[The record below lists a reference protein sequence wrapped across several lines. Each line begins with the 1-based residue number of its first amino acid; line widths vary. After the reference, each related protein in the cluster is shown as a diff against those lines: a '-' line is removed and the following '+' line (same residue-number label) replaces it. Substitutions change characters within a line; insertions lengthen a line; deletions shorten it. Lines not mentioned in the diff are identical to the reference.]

1 MNRTP
6 KLNFFSKHLDV
17 VIVIFVILL
26 CGILGVTGLVEKIEF
41 RVYDALLEI
50 KPATTQNPNIRL
62 VNIDDAASGEMG
74 VWPWGREILADV
86 LVRLREVGAK
96 TAVFDIEYISSG
108 SLGIA
113 PDVLAELPDS
123 FSYELDNVATLMSEF
138 SSSVAHNGIALNQVE
153 SVSDD
158 LINNYIVPS
167 YQNLYDKIDVLV
179 RDNDEYFGKA
189 IRFFGNAWLTINA
202 ADLSIKVD
210 PEYREY
216 LDTNLLNYNVKDPT
230 NEIEKGN
237 DYTFKFMYNTIPGF
251 SPALPIFMKNAA
263 GAGFTNVSIDSDG
276 SRRRIELLR
285 KNNDVYIAQL
295 SFAPL
300 LSLLDTKELERTKTH
315 LVVKNALF
323 PGEEK
328 RRDISIPLDS
338 HGRMLINWIPNNFVT
353 SFKSDSVLFLI
364 DIDRVE
370 ENLIE
375 QLKNL
380 ETFVLRDEFG
390 KTLPYYDVVTYLL
403 ATYDDLETQKQVLFN
418 EQGGSTINDLRF
430 DAYFAS
436 RQSFFSDFAE
446 IFHPSYLN
454 EIMVRLNSLAT
465 EETKEDI
472 QLLKDSVNERFVA
485 LKSEYDL
492 YQENFEF
499 LKNHYNETFC
509 IIGHTAVAST
519 DLGTTPFNRFYPN
532 VGTHANVFNT
542 IITEEFITP
551 LEWYFGYIFSCV
563 FVFLVLFLE
572 YKKRLVVQNLIGGFS
587 TLFFP
592 ILSILLMVIFRI
604 YMPVIIPSLVPILS
618 FLGLTAYRFINSEKD
633 KSFLRSAFS
642 TYLSAEVVNE
652 IVSDPKKLTLGG
664 EEKNI
669 TAIFTDVRGFSTISE
684 KVTPTQLVSFLNRYL
699 TLLSDIILEN
709 RGTIDKYEGDA
720 IIGFFGAPISYD
732 YHAWTACLSAIRMKE
747 AEIEFNAEMLAA
759 DVIPMPVYT
768 RIGINTGN
776 MVVGNMGTDKKMN
789 YTMMGNDVNLAAR
802 LEGVNK
808 VYHTWILVSESTW
821 LAADS
826 GENKGKIVARR
837 MDKVRVVGIN
847 KPVQLYNIVG
857 LRSEMTENQ
866 LKSVDLFHQG
876 LDRYLQRDFVNAKK
890 YFDMANDLYPE
901 TVTCYN
907 RDGSTYTEDGPASVF
922 SARCTKNIT
931 EGIPANWDGVVN
943 LVSK

>member
-1 MNRTP
+1 MNKDV
-6 KLNFFSKHLDV
+6 KLNFFSKHLDSIIV
-17 VIVIFVILL
+17 VSVIIICGLL
-26 CGILGVTGLVEKIEF
+26 GLSGFTEKLEF
-41 RVYDALLEI
+41 RLYDDLLGL
-50 KPATTQNPNIRL
+50 KPATTQNPTVRL
-62 VNIDDAASGEMG
+62 VNIDDAASGEIG
-74 VWPWGREILADV
+74 IWPWGREILADV
-86 LVRLREVGAK
+86 LIRLREVGAK
-96 TAVFDIEYISSG
+96 TAVFDIEYISPG

-113 PDVLAELPDS
+113 PDILAELPNT
-123 FSYELDNVATLMSEF
+123 FSYELDNVATLMSDF
-138 SSSVAHNGIALNQVE
+138 STSIAQKGITLDQVE

-158 LINNYIVPS
+158 LINNYVVPS

-179 RDNDEYFGKA
+179 RDNDDYFGKA
-189 IRFFGNAWLTINA
+189 IHFFGNAWLTINA

-210 PEYREY
+210 PDD
-216 LDTNLLNYNVKDPT
+216 LIK
-230 NEIEKGN
+230 KGN

-251 SPALPIFMKNAA
+251 SPALPIFMQNAA

-285 KNNDVYIAQL
+285 KNNYVYIAQL

-300 LSLLDTKELERTKTH
+300 LSLLDTKELERTKRK
-315 LVVKNALF
+315 LIVKNALF
-323 PGEEK
+323 PGEEE
-328 RRDISIPLDS
+328 RRDISIPLDAN
-338 HGRMLINWIPNNFVT
+338 GRMLINWIPNNFVT

-364 DIDRVE
+364 DIDTIE

-375 QLKNL
+375 QLRNL

-390 KTLPYYDVVTYLL
+390 RTLPYYDVVAYLL
-403 ATYDDLETQKQVLFN
+403 SNYQDLKDEKNMLFN
-418 EQGGSTINDLRF
+418 ETGTSTKNDPRY
-430 DAYFAS
+430 DAYFAR
-436 RQSFFSDFAE
+436 RQTFFSDFAE
-446 IFHPSYLN
+446 LFDPIYTR
-454 EIMVRLNSLAT
+454 EIMKRLDSLTT
-465 EETKEDI
+465 EENAEDI
-472 QLLKDSVNERFVA
+472 QLLKDSVNERFVS
-485 LKSEYDL
+485 LKAEYDL
-492 YQENFEF
+492 YQENFAF
-499 LKNHYNETFC
+499 LKEHYDGAFC

-551 LEWYFGYIFSCV
+551 LEWYVGYFFACIFV
-563 FVFLVLFLE
+563 ILVLIME
-572 YKKRLVVQNLIGGFS
+572 QRKKLVVQNVIGGLS
-587 TLFFP
+587 TLVFP
-592 ILSILLMVIFRI
+592 VMSILLMVLFRI
-604 YMPVIIPSLVPILS
+604 YMPVFIPSLVPVVS
-618 FLGLTAYRFINSEKD
+618 FLALTIYRFINSEKD

-642 TYLSAEVVNE
+642 TYLSADVVNE

-720 IIGFFGAPISYD
+720 IIGFFGAPVSYD
-732 YHAWTACLSAIRMKE
+732 YHAWTACLSAIRMKQ
-747 AEIEFNAEMLAA
+747 AEVEFNAEMLAA

-821 LAADS
+821 LAANS

-857 LRSEMTENQ
+857 LRNEMSEKE

-890 YFDMANDLYPE
+890 YFDEANRLFPE

-907 RDGSTYTEDGPASVF
+907 RDGSTYKEDGPASVF

-931 EGIPANWDGVVN
+931 EGIPPNWDGVVN

>member
-153 SVSDD
+153 SVSED

-418 EQGGSTINDLRF
+418 EQGGSTINDSRF

-454 EIMVRLNSLAT
+454 EIMVRLNSLVT

>member
-216 LDTNLLNYNVKDPT
+216 LDTNLLNYKVKDPT

-418 EQGGSTINDLRF
+418 EQGGSTINDSRF

-436 RQSFFSDFAE
+436 RQTFFSDFAE

-454 EIMVRLNSLAT
+454 EIMVRLNSLTT

-732 YHAWTACLSAIRMKE
+732 YHAWTACLSAIHMKE

-821 LAADS
+821 IAADS

>member
-418 EQGGSTINDLRF
+418 EQGGSTINDSRF

-454 EIMVRLNSLAT
+454 EIMVRLNSLTT

>member
-418 EQGGSTINDLRF
+418 EQGGSTINDSRF

-436 RQSFFSDFAE
+436 RQTFFSDFAE

-454 EIMVRLNSLAT
+454 EIMVRLNSLTT

>member
-17 VIVIFVILL
+17 VIVIFVVLL

-216 LDTNLLNYNVKDPT
+216 LDTNLLNYKVKDPT

-418 EQGGSTINDLRF
+418 EQGGSTINDSRF

-436 RQSFFSDFAE
+436 RQTFFSDFAE

-499 LKNHYNETFC
+499 LKKHYNETFC

-821 LAADS
+821 IAADS
-826 GENKGKIVARR
+826 GENKGKIIARR

>member
-153 SVSDD
+153 SVSED

-216 LDTNLLNYNVKDPT
+216 LDTNLLNYKVKDPT

-418 EQGGSTINDLRF
+418 EQGGSTINDSRF

-436 RQSFFSDFAE
+436 RQTFFSDFAE

-499 LKNHYNETFC
+499 LKKHYNETFC

>member
-418 EQGGSTINDLRF
+418 EQGGSTINDSRF

-436 RQSFFSDFAE
+436 RQTFFSDFAE

>member
-300 LSLLDTKELERTKTH
+300 LSLLDTKELERTKSH

-418 EQGGSTINDLRF
+418 EQGGSTINDSRF

-446 IFHPSYLN
+446 IFHPSYLE
-454 EIMVRLNSLAT
+454 EIMKRLDSLVT

>member
-62 VNIDDAASGEMG
+62 VNIDDVASGEMG

-418 EQGGSTINDLRF
+418 EQGGSTINDSRF

-454 EIMVRLNSLAT
+454 EIMVRLNSLTT

>member
-123 FSYELDNVATLMSEF
+123 FSYELDNIATLMSEF

-216 LDTNLLNYNVKDPT
+216 LDTNLLNYKVKDPT

-418 EQGGSTINDLRF
+418 EQGGSTINDSRF

-436 RQSFFSDFAE
+436 RQTFFSDFAE

-454 EIMVRLNSLAT
+454 EIMVRLNSLTT

-821 LAADS
+821 IAADS

>member
-50 KPATTQNPNIRL
+50 KPATTQNPNVRL

-153 SVSDD
+153 SVSED

-216 LDTNLLNYNVKDPT
+216 LDTNLLNYKVKDPT

-380 ETFVLRDEFG
+380 DTFVLRDEFG

-418 EQGGSTINDLRF
+418 EQGGSTINDSRF

>member
-210 PEYREY
+210 PEYRKY
-216 LDTNLLNYNVKDPT
+216 LDTNLLNYKVKDPT

-418 EQGGSTINDLRF
+418 EQGGSTINDSRF

>member
-153 SVSDD
+153 SVSED

-418 EQGGSTINDLRF
+418 EQGGSTINDSRF

-436 RQSFFSDFAE
+436 RQTFFSDFAE

-454 EIMVRLNSLAT
+454 EIMVRLNSLTT

-472 QLLKDSVNERFVA
+472 QLLKDSVNERFGA

-759 DVIPMPVYT
+759 DVISMPVYT

>member
-380 ETFVLRDEFG
+380 DTFVLRDEFG

-418 EQGGSTINDLRF
+418 EQGGSTINDSRF

-454 EIMVRLNSLAT
+454 EIMVRLNSLTT

>member
-153 SVSDD
+153 SVSED

-418 EQGGSTINDLRF
+418 EQGGSTINDSRF

-454 EIMVRLNSLAT
+454 EIMVRLNSLTT

-551 LEWYFGYIFSCV
+551 LEWYLGYIFSCV

-857 LRSEMTENQ
+857 LCSEMTENQ

>member
-1 MNRTP
+1 MKRET
-6 KLNFFSKHLDV
+6 KINFFSKHLDIF
-17 VIVIFVILL
+17 IVISVIII
-26 CGILGVTGLVEKIEF
+26 CGFLGVLGVTEKLEYRF
-41 RVYDALLEI
+41 YDDLLGI
-50 KPATTQNPNIRL
+50 KPATTQNPKVRL
-62 VNIDDAASGEMG
+62 VNIDDAASGEIG
-74 VWPWGREILADV
+74 VWPWGREIIADV
-86 LVRLREVGAK
+86 LIRLREVGAE
-96 TAVFDIEYISSG
+96 TAVFDIEYISAG

-113 PDVLAELPDS
+113 PNVLAELPDT
-123 FSYELDNVATLMSEF
+123 FSSELENVASLMTDF
-138 SSSVAHNGIALNQVE
+138 SSSIANHGIALDQVE

-158 LINNYIVPS
+158 IINNYIVPS
-167 YQNLYDKIDVLV
+167 YQNLYDKVDTLV
-179 RDNDEYFGKA
+179 RDNDDYFGKA
-189 IRFFGNAWLTINA
+189 IHFFGNTWLTINA
-202 ADLSIKVD
+202 ADLSIKVE
-210 PEYREY
+210 PEYRDY
-216 LDTNLLNYNVKDPT
+216 LYETFLDYSVTDP
-230 NEIEKGN
+230 NDKIKKGN
-237 DYTFKFMYNTIPGF
+237 DYTFKFMYNTVPGF
-251 SPALPIFMKNAA
+251 SPALPIFMENAA

-285 KNNDVYIAQL
+285 KNDDIYIAQL

-300 LSLLDTKELERTKTH
+300 LSILDTKELERKNRY
-315 LVVKNALF
+315 LIVKNALF
-323 PGEEK
+323 PGEEE

-338 HGRMLINWIPNNFVT
+338 NGRMLINWIPNNFIT
-353 SFKSDSVLFLI
+353 SFKSDSILFLI
-364 DIDRVE
+364 DIDTIE
-370 ENLIE
+370 ENLIG
-375 QLKNL
+375 QLRNL
-380 ETFVLRDEFG
+380 ETFVLRDDFG
-390 KTLPYYDVVTYLL
+390 RTLPYYDVVVYLL
-403 ATYDDLETQKQVLFN
+403 SVYDELTAEKEFLFN
-418 EQGGSTINDLRF
+418 EKGGSTINDPRY
-430 DAYFAS
+430 DEYFAN
-436 RQSFFSDFAE
+436 RQLFFSDFAE
-446 IFHPSYLN
+446 LFDSSYTK
-454 EIMVRLNSLAT
+454 EIMERLDSLTT
-465 EETKEDI
+465 EENAEEI
-472 QLLKDSVNERFVA
+472 QSLKDSVNERFVA
-485 LKSEYDL
+485 LKAEYDL

-499 LKNHYNETFC
+499 LKKHYADSFC

-551 LEWYFGYIFSCV
+551 LEWYVGYFLACIFV
-563 FVFLVLFLE
+563 VLVLLME
-572 YKKRLVVQNLIGGFS
+572 QRKKLVVQNVIGGLS
-587 TLFFP
+587 TLVFP
-592 ILSILLMVIFRI
+592 IVSILLMILFRI
-604 YMPVIIPSLVPILS
+604 YMPVFIPSLVPVVS
-618 FLGLTAYRFINSEKD
+618 FLALTIYRFINSEKD

-642 TYLSAEVVNE
+642 TYLSADVVNE

-684 KVTPTQLVSFLNRYL
+684 KVTPSQLVSFLNRYL

-720 IIGFFGAPISYD
+720 IIGFFGAPVSYD
-732 YHAWTACLSAIRMKE
+732 YHAWTACLSAIRMKQ

-857 LRSEMTENQ
+857 LRNEMSPEQ
-866 LKSVDLFHQG
+866 LKSVELFHFG

-890 YFDMANDLYPE
+890 YFDEANRLFPE

-931 EGIPANWDGVVN
+931 EGIPANWDGIVN

>member
-153 SVSDD
+153 SVSED

-418 EQGGSTINDLRF
+418 EQGGSTINDSRF

-436 RQSFFSDFAE
+436 RQTFFSDFAE

-454 EIMVRLNSLAT
+454 EIMVRLNSLTT

-821 LAADS
+821 IAADS

>member
-153 SVSDD
+153 SVSED

-418 EQGGSTINDLRF
+418 EQSGSTINDSRF

-436 RQSFFSDFAE
+436 RQTFFSDFAE

-454 EIMVRLNSLAT
+454 EIMVRLNSLTT

>member
-138 SSSVAHNGIALNQVE
+138 SSSVAQNGIALNQVE

-216 LDTNLLNYNVKDPT
+216 LDTNLLNYKVKDPT

-323 PGEEK
+323 PGEES

-403 ATYDDLETQKQVLFN
+403 ATYNDLETQKQVLFN
-418 EQGGSTINDLRF
+418 EQGGSTINDSRF

-759 DVIPMPVYT
+759 NVIPMPVYT

-931 EGIPANWDGVVN
+931 EGIPASWDGVVN

>member
-153 SVSDD
+153 SVSED

-300 LSLLDTKELERTKTH
+300 LSLLDTKELERTKSH

-418 EQGGSTINDLRF
+418 EQGGSTINDSRF

-454 EIMVRLNSLAT
+454 EIMVRLNSLTT

>member
-216 LDTNLLNYNVKDPT
+216 LDTNLLNYKVKDPT

-418 EQGGSTINDLRF
+418 EQGGSTINDSRF

-454 EIMVRLNSLAT
+454 EIMVRLNSLTT

>member
-50 KPATTQNPNIRL
+50 KPATTQNPNVRL

-418 EQGGSTINDLRF
+418 EQGGSTINDSRF

-436 RQSFFSDFAE
+436 RQTFFSDFAE

-454 EIMVRLNSLAT
+454 EIMVRLNSLTT

-572 YKKRLVVQNLIGGFS
+572 YKKRLVIQNLIGGFS

>member
-380 ETFVLRDEFG
+380 DTFVLRDEFG

-418 EQGGSTINDLRF
+418 EQGGSTINDSRF

>member
-167 YQNLYDKIDVLV
+167 YQNLYDKIDILV

-380 ETFVLRDEFG
+380 DTFVLRDEFG

-418 EQGGSTINDLRF
+418 EQGGSTINDSRF

-454 EIMVRLNSLAT
+454 EIMVRLNSLTT

-592 ILSILLMVIFRI
+592 ILSILLMVVFRI

>member
-153 SVSDD
+153 SVSED

-167 YQNLYDKIDVLV
+167 YQNLYDKIDILV

-418 EQGGSTINDLRF
+418 EQGGSTINDSRF

-454 EIMVRLNSLAT
+454 EIMVRLNSLTT

>member
-216 LDTNLLNYNVKDPT
+216 LDTNLLNYKVKDPT

-418 EQGGSTINDLRF
+418 EQGGSTINDSRF

>member
-153 SVSDD
+153 SVSED

-216 LDTNLLNYNVKDPT
+216 LDTNLLNYKVKDPT

-300 LSLLDTKELERTKTH
+300 LSLLDTKELERTKSH

-418 EQGGSTINDLRF
+418 EQSGSTINDSRF

-436 RQSFFSDFAE
+436 RQTFFSDFAE

-454 EIMVRLNSLAT
+454 EIMVRLNSLTT

>member
-153 SVSDD
+153 SVSED

-418 EQGGSTINDLRF
+418 EQGGSTINDSRF

-436 RQSFFSDFAE
+436 RQTFFSDFAE

-454 EIMVRLNSLAT
+454 EIMVRLNSLTT

>member
-153 SVSDD
+153 SVSED

-418 EQGGSTINDLRF
+418 EQGGSTINDSRF

-454 EIMVRLNSLAT
+454 EIMVRLNSLTT

>member
-153 SVSDD
+153 SVSED

-418 EQGGSTINDLRF
+418 EQGGSTINDSRF

>member
-153 SVSDD
+153 SVSED

-380 ETFVLRDEFG
+380 DTFVLRDEFG

-418 EQGGSTINDLRF
+418 EQGGSTINDSRF

-436 RQSFFSDFAE
+436 RQTFFSDFAE

-454 EIMVRLNSLAT
+454 EIMVRLNSLTT

>member
-1 MNRTP
+1 MNRPP

-216 LDTNLLNYNVKDPT
+216 LDTNLLNYKVKDPT

-418 EQGGSTINDLRF
+418 EQGGSTINDSRF

-454 EIMVRLNSLAT
+454 EIMVRLNSLTT

>member
-1 MNRTP
+1 MERAT
-6 KLNFFSKHLDV
+6 KLNFFSKHLDI
-17 VIVIFVILL
+17 VIVFSVIIL
-26 CGILGVTGLVEKIEF
+26 CGLLGLAGFTEKLEF
-41 RVYDALLEI
+41 RLYDDLLSI
-50 KPATTQNPNIRL
+50 KPATTQNPNVRL

-123 FSYELDNVATLMSEF
+123 FSYELDNVATLMSDF
-138 SSSVAHNGIALNQVE
+138 STSIAQKGISLDQVE

-158 LINNYIVPS
+158 LINNYVVPS

-179 RDNDEYFGKA
+179 RDNDDYFGKA
-189 IRFFGNAWLTINA
+189 IHFFGNAWLTINA
-202 ADLSIKVD
+202 ADLSIKVT

-216 LDTNLLNYNVKDPT
+216 LDKTFLNYSVTDPDDL
-230 NEIEKGN
+230 IKKGN

-251 SPALPIFMKNAA
+251 SPALPIFMENAA

-300 LSLLDTKELERTKTH
+300 LSLLDTKELERTRNH

-323 PGEEK
+323 PNEQT
-328 RRDISIPLDS
+328 RRDISIPLDA

-364 DIDRVE
+364 DIDKIE
-370 ENLIE
+370 ENLIN
-375 QLKNL
+375 QLRNL

-390 KTLPYYDVVTYLL
+390 RTLPYYDVVAYLL
-403 ATYDDLETQKQVLFN
+403 SNYQDLENEKNMLFN
-418 EQGGSTINDLRF
+418 ETGTSTKNDPRY
-430 DAYFAS
+430 DAYFAR
-436 RQSFFSDFAE
+436 RQTFFSDFAE
-446 IFHPSYLN
+446 LFDPIYTH
-454 EIMVRLNSLAT
+454 EIMNRLDSLVT
-465 EETKEDI
+465 EENTEDI
-472 QLLKDSVNERFVA
+472 QVLKDSVNERFVA

-492 YQENFEF
+492 YQENFDF
-499 LKNHYNETFC
+499 LKNHYDGTFC

-551 LEWYFGYIFSCV
+551 LEWYIGYFGACIFAILILLAQS
-563 FVFLVLFLE
+563 
-572 YKKRLVVQNLIGGFS
+572 KKKFAIQNLIGGIS
-587 TLFFP
+587 TLVFP
-592 ILSILLMVIFRI
+592 LISILLMVLFRI
-604 YMPVIIPSLVPILS
+604 YMPMLIPSLVPILS
-618 FLGLTAYRFINSEKD
+618 FLSLLVYRFVNSEKD

-684 KVTPTQLVSFLNRYL
+684 KVTPSQLVSFLNRYL

-732 YHAWTACLSAIRMKE
+732 YHAWTACLSAIRMKQ
-747 AEIEFNAEMLAA
+747 AELEFNAEMLAA

-857 LRSEMTENQ
+857 LRSEMSENE
-866 LKSVDLFHQG
+866 LKSVDFFHQG

-890 YFDMANDLYPE
+890 YFDKADELFPE

-907 RDGSTYTEDGPASVF
+907 RDGSTYKENGPASVF

-931 EGIPANWDGVVN
+931 EGIPPNWDGVVN

>member
-153 SVSDD
+153 SVSED

-380 ETFVLRDEFG
+380 DTFVLRDEFG

-418 EQGGSTINDLRF
+418 EQGGSTINDSRF